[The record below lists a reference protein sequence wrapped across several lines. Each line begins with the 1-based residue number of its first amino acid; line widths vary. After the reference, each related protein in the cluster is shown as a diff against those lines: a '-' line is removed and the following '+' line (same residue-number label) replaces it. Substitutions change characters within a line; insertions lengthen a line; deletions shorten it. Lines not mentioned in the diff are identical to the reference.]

1 MVNGERRLLAQIE
14 RHLAVDD
21 PVLAESFHL
30 WDERCGGSGGSGGR
44 GAGSTDW
51 LLVLTAMAVAA
62 LVLLTLVA

>member
-30 WDERCGGSGGSGGR
+30 WDERCGPSGGR
-44 GAGSTDW
+44 GTGSTDW
-51 LLVLTAMAVAA
+51 LLVLTAVAVAA
-62 LVLLTLVA
+62 LVLLTLIA